1 VNSEKAGLSTVF
13 MGIAMRISDNKREY
27 ALAVHDGMGLVGS
40 ELDVREGEVPDNLVS
55 LIIDRAKE
63 YAKARGHRVSVFHFC
78 SVTGN

>member
-13 MGIAMRISDNKREY
+13 MGIAMRISNHKREY

-63 YAKARGHRVSVFHFC
+63 YAKARGHRVRVFPSLSVI
-78 SVTGN
+78 GK